1 MAEKIAVAQN
11 IGALTLSLRSLADNT
26 ADLEA
31 AIASGE
37 VTVPGEGDA
46 KAEKQMLLAIAAMPN
61 DRGTSATTGGE
72 VSRYQ
77 RTSVPAKGGTGGSP
91 EEEEAPRLQAQL
103 QVPQLRAQASPAV
116 LLRRGSAVG
125 ANGPR
130 GPLRFATSPRLSP

>member
-72 VSRYQ
+72 VSRYRSDEHTSELQ
-77 RTSVPAKGGTGGSP
+77 SLMRISYAVFRLKNTTILRTT
-91 EEEEAPRLQAQL
+91 
-103 QVPQLRAQASPAV
+103 
-116 LLRRGSAVG
+116 
-125 ANGPR
+125 
-130 GPLRFATSPRLSP
+130 PLSN

>member
-46 KAEKQMLLAIAAMPN
+46 KPEKQMLLAIAATHN

-77 RTSVPAKGGTGGSP
+77 RTSVHAKGGTGGSA
-91 EEEEAPRLQAQL
+91 EEEEARRPPAQHQVTPLPAKAAHAVPR
-103 QVPQLRAQASPAV
+103 PPA
-116 LLRRGSAVG
+116 
-125 ANGPR
+125 P
-130 GPLRFATSPRLSP
+130 P

>member
-1 MAEKIAVAQN
+1 MDKTPKAGEEVKVSPDSTATLEVTPKMAEKIAVAQN

-61 DRGTSATTGGE
+61 DRGTSATTGGDA
-72 VSRYQ
+72 SRYQ
-77 RTSVPAKGGTGGSP
+77 RTSVPDNDRKST
-91 EEEEAPRLQAQL
+91 RL
-103 QVPQLRAQASPAV
+103 
-116 LLRRGSAVG
+116 
-125 ANGPR
+125 
-130 GPLRFATSPRLSP
+130 

>member
-72 VSRYQ
+72 VPRYP
-77 RTSVPAKGGTGGSP
+77 RTP
-91 EEEEAPRLQAQL
+91 EIGKASCGEEVCQY
-103 QVPQLRAQASPAV
+103 VKNS
-116 LLRRGSAVG
+116 VG
-125 ANGPR
+125 AG
-130 GPLRFATSPRLSP
+130 